1 MNIYD
6 SLPKLNL
13 EACHRLLCV
22 QPHPDDN
29 EVGAGATIA
38 QLTQAGCEV
47 VYLTVTDGRLGSA
60 DPSVNPE
67 ELVQT
72 RRRETKTSAELLGV
86 SRTLYLDYA
95 DASYPDERE
104 LATQIVSVIR
114 SVQPEL
120 VMTVDPFLPYE
131 AHPDHRRVGMA
142 VSEAVLF
149 ASFPHFSSV
158 QGQPAPNPWQVGG
171 IAYYNTACPN
181 TFINVDQTWERKF
194 EALSAHQS
202 QFGGE
207 YADQVKL
214 YLEFKAREY
223 AEGKGFTHAEAF
235 KVLPAMFLHGMV
247 DAIKL

>member
-13 EACHRLLCV
+13 ETCHRLLCV

-38 QLTQAGCEV
+38 KLTRVGCEV
-47 VYLTVTDGRLGSA
+47 VYLTVTDGRLGST
-60 DPSVNPE
+60 DPSVNPG
-67 ELVQT
+67 ELIRT
-72 RRRETKTSAELLGV
+72 RRRETEASAGVLGV

-95 DASYPDERE
+95 DASYPDEKE
-104 LATQIVSVIR
+104 LSTKIVSVIR

-142 VSEAVLF
+142 VSESVLF
-149 ASFPHFSSV
+149 ASFPHFDSM
-158 QGQPAPNPWQVGG
+158 QGQPVLAPWQVGG
-171 IAYYNTACPN
+171 IAYYNTAYPN
-181 TFINVDQTWERKF
+181 TFIDVDQTWDRKLK
-194 EALSAHQS
+194 ALAAHSS
-202 QFGGE
+202 QFSGE
-207 YADQVKL
+207 YANLVKL
-214 YLEFKAREY
+214 YLEFKARQY
-223 AEGKGFTHAEAF
+223 AEGKGFIYAEAF

-247 DAIKL
+247 DAV